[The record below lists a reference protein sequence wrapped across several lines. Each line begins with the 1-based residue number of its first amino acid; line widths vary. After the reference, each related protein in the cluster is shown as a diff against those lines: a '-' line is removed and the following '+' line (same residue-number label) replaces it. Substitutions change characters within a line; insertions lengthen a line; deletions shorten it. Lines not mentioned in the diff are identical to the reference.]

1 MGKNKKHNQV
11 KLDKTLEV
19 INNLYEHL
27 LKLSKTLE
35 GNKICYG
42 TALTNR
48 FVAELS
54 ENRRD
59 FVAYDFACKIMEETM
74 GANDKNQAEVYL
86 NAENLKIIFQ
96 NLDMVKEYYYKCVNC
111 SDDEREM

>member
-1 MGKNKKHNQV
+1 MGKNKKHNQA
-11 KLDKTLEV
+11 KLDRTLEV
-19 INNLYEHL
+19 VNNLYEHL
-27 LKLSKTLE
+27 LKISKTLE

-48 FVAELS
+48 FVAELMKD
-54 ENRRD
+54 RRN

-86 NAENLKIIFQ
+86 NAENMKQLFQ
-96 NLDMVKEYYYKCVNC
+96 NLDMVKECYYKCVNG
-111 SDDEREM
+111 SGDEREM